1 MGWVIVALIA
11 LLVLIN
17 VSIIIAIFCRTV
29 RKNLKRKAAKK
40 NVTNQIIKMHS
51 KYKLKGLIDNA
62 TQIVLGKLSDVM
74 KIFEQDEEISEQLQ
88 ISEIDMEEEEEKVYE
103 KSKVGE
109 DEKKANFVNSF
120 FQKSTED
127 L

>member
-17 VSIIIAIFCRTV
+17 VSTIIAIFCRTV